1 MALCPEILH
10 NIGNYL
16 TRLYGYL
23 LLRMITFKDLVI
35 FLFVG
40 VFSLLTFEN
49 INMEVGRTSSIVKPV
64 QGVCDILG
72 NSL

>member
-40 VFSLLTFEN
+40 VFSLLTFEHT
-49 INMEVGRTSSIVKPV
+49 EVDRTSSIVKPV
-64 QGVCDILG
+64 HGVCDILG

>member
-1 MALCPEILH
+1 MALCPELLH

-16 TRLYGYL
+16 TRLCCYL
-23 LLRMITFKDLVI
+23 LLRMITFKDLI

-40 VFSLLTFEN
+40 VFSLLRFEN
-49 INMEVGRTSSIVKPV
+49 INMEVDRTSSIVKPV
-64 QGVCDILG
+64 QVVCDILG